1 MPMQSRKHHPMK
13 TYLNPPDSLF
23 DEISERPSQDDP
35 KAEEIVRNILER
47 VKRDGDKALRELAL
61 EIDGISLSS
70 LRVSPEEIAEA
81 SSKVPQEMKDALE
94 AAYANI
100 WKFHEAELPSPVTVE
115 TSPGVTCT
123 QMASPIKRVGLY
135 IPGGT
140 APLFSTLLML
150 AIPAKVAGC
159 PDIILCTPPSK
170 DGSVNPTI
178 LFAASLCGI
187 SSIYKAGGAQAI
199 AAMAYGT
206 ESIPRRDKIFGPGNR
221 FVMKAKQMLGLTR
234 VSIDMPAGPSE
245 VMVLADRSAVPS
257 FVAADLLS
265 QAEHGADSQVILV
278 CGSEEF
284 AQRVSESIELLKKDL
299 PRSSAIEGSLSKS
312 RTVIFTGEDYRERM
326 AAIADHYAPEHLILS
341 VKDPYEM
348 LEKISAA
355 GSVFIGNYSP
365 ESAGDYASGTNHTL
379 PTSGWARSFGGV
391 CTESFMRK
399 FTVQELTPGGLK
411 NLSPTIITM
420 AEGEGLDA
428 HAAAVK
434 VRMGSLS
441 GSYFGE

>member
-1 MPMQSRKHHPMK
+1 MK
-13 TYLNPPDSLF
+13 TYLNPTVELYG
-23 DEISERPSQDDP
+23 EISQRPSQDDP
-35 KAEEIVRNILER
+35 KAESIVKSILER
-47 VKRDGDKALRELAL
+47 VKKDGDKALRDLAM
-61 EIDGISLSS
+61 EIDGISLESIA
-70 LRVSPEEIAEA
+70 VSPREIKDAEG
-81 SSKVPQEMKDALE
+81 KVPEDLKSALKT
-94 AAYANI
+94 AYANI
-100 WKFHEAELPSPVTVE
+100 KKFHEAELPKEVKVE
-115 TSPGVTCT
+115 TTPGVTCR
-123 QMASPIKRVGLY
+123 QMSVPIGKVGLY

-170 DGSVNPTI
+170 DGSVNPVI
-178 LFAASLCGI
+178 LYTASLCGI
-187 SSIYKAGGAQAI
+187 SSIYKVGGAQAV

-206 ESIPRRDKIFGPGNR
+206 ESVPARDKIFGPGNR
-221 FVMKAKQMLGLTR
+221 FVMKAKQMLGLSK

-245 VMVLADRSAVPS
+245 VMVLADSSAVPS

-265 QAEHGADSQVILV
+265 QAEHGADSQVIL
-278 CGSEEF
+278 CCDSEDF
-284 AQRVSESIELLKKDL
+284 AKRVEESIDILKMDL
-299 PRSSAIEGSLSKS
+299 PRSSAIEGALSKS
-312 RTVIFTGEDYRERM
+312 RTVVFTGEDSRERM
-326 AAIADHYAPEHLILS
+326 ASLADYYAPEHLILS
-341 VKDPYEM
+341 VEDPWEM
-348 LEKISAA
+348 VPKVSAA

-411 NLSPTIITM
+411 SLAPTIIRM

-428 HAAAVK
+428 HAAAVR

-441 GSYFGE
+441 